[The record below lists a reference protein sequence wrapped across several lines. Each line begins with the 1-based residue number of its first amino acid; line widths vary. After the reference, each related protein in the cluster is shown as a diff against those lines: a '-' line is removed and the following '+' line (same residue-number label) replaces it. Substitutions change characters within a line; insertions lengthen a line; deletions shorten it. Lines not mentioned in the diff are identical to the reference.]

1 MSINNLYPDISP
13 SLLLDFANVKK
24 LDPRI
29 TFARASTG
37 AYYDGQTVTKAE
49 ENLFSYSEDFT
60 NSIWIKSSV
69 SITANDTAAP
79 DGTVTADKYQGSAVN
94 LLYRSPPSAG
104 TYAFSCYIKAGT
116 ATTATLSC
124 TISLRGIAAEFN
136 LSAGTTSGI
145 EDGQNG
151 SELGISADSASITN
165 AANGWYRCVINGITI
180 NQVRSMV
187 INSGNKS
194 ATSTGTIYLWGAQ
207 LEQRDSVTAY
217 TPTTTQPITNYIPVL
232 QTATNDVA
240 RFDHDPV
247 TNESLGLLIEE
258 QRTNETNNSEVFTS
272 TGGGVGA
279 WTANATVA
287 PDGNKT
293 ADLWIPAKDFVDR
306 NTSVITNSINGANAV
321 VTGSVF
327 VKKQSLRYAHI
338 ALLSSHTYYTK
349 LFDLDT
355 GEFVKEYSYGSPTQ
369 TSSIVT
375 ALPNGWYRIS
385 VSRYVSN
392 TETNFRLEIGSTD
405 VSNPSHPYGQ
415 VSYVA
420 DGISGMYFWGSQLET
435 GSYPTSYIPTNGST
449 VTRAAD
455 SASMTGANFSDWYN
469 PSQGTL
475 YADVVFGGAV
485 ATGNSVAGITD
496 GTLNNCLLTQYT
508 TLTTRNIVRALG
520 ADQALL
526 ANNIVPVI
534 GAPIKSAF
542 AFTSNSFATSFN
554 GQTVLIDTLGLMPT
568 NVNQL
573 YIGSLFSASQTLTG
587 TIKKL
592 SYYPARLSNEQL
604 QSLTSS

>member
-187 INSGNKS
+187 INSGDKS

-207 LEQRDSVTAY
+207 LEQRDAATAY
-217 TPTTTQPITNYIPVL
+217 TPTTTQPITNYIPTL
-232 QTATNDVA
+232 LSAPANSA
-240 RFDHDPV
+240 RFDHNPV
-247 TNESLGLLIEE
+247 TGESLGLLVEE
-258 QRTNETNNSEVFTS
+258 QRTNLFTYSEDFGNAAWVKTNATIQSNVAIASDGTLTGDKLIPNIGTTSSGYVYKGYSISAGSYTFTVYAKAGEYPRVILWEGAVTANSATFDLISGTVAG
-272 TGGGVGA
+272 TGGTGTATITPVG
-279 WTANATVA
+279 
-287 PDGNKT
+287 
-293 ADLWIPAKDFVDR
+293 
-306 NTSVITNSINGANAV
+306 
-321 VTGSVF
+321 
-327 VKKQSLRYAHI
+327 
-338 ALLSSHTYYTK
+338 
-349 LFDLDT
+349 
-355 GEFVKEYSYGSPTQ
+355 
-369 TSSIVT
+369 
-375 ALPNGWYRIS
+375 NGWYRCSMTATYSAIGGLWII
-385 VSRYVSN
+385 RPQSN
-392 TETNFRLEIGSTD
+392 GNIGPFT
-405 VSNPSHPYGQ
+405 PFTAG
-415 VSYVA
+415 
-420 DGISGMYFWGSQLET
+420 DGYSGIYIWGAQLEADAFQ
-435 GSYPTSYIPTNGST
+435 TSYIKTEASQ
-449 VTRAAD
+449 VTRSAD

-469 PSQGTL
+469 DAEGTL
-475 YADVVFGGAV
+475 YAEASLKANGYCPIVMLFNSSGATQANQVLLGTNSAQAYAEYGAIGGSIGLA
-485 ATGNSVAGITD
+485 ATST
-496 GTLNNCLLTQYT
+496 
-508 TLTTRNIVRALG
+508 
-520 ADQALL
+520 
-526 ANNIVPVI
+526 VI
-534 GAPIKSAF
+534 PNTFFKSSI
-542 AFTSNSFATSFN
+542 AFTNSNVSLSANGGTVAINTTIPTTPIVNSLRFAHDS
-554 GQTVLIDTLGLMPT
+554 LGRRKAM
-568 NVNQL
+568 
-573 YIGSLFSASQTLTG
+573 

-592 SYYPARLSNEQL
+592 SYYPQRLSNAQL
-604 QSLTSS
+604 QAITS